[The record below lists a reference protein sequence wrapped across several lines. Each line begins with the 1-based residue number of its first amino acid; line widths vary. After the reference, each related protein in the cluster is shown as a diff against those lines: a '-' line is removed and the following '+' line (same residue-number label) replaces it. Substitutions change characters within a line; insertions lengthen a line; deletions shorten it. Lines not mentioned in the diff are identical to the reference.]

1 MLEDIAQKLAVST
14 SEIIGYEVIIT
25 NEQSI
30 IIGSSDTSRLG
41 DFHEASIKIIETGK
55 PNPDTVN
62 IKSLEGTKP
71 GFALPIEIFD
81 KNIGSFGITGKRKEV
96 RNYGYLLKKYIETM
110 LYQEMYLKSHV
121 LREQAVENLIQ
132 EISVFDLNK
141 HDENYLVLRGRELG
155 YDLLPPRIAIIID
168 LYQFKKITKQIYK
181 KTADELSP
189 ELEIQF
195 LKLEVIEIMQ
205 KVFKDQDDLI
215 ALIQDDKFIILS
227 MLPSNQN
234 ESSIIK
240 DIKIKCTE
248 ILQQFETKGLSASI
262 GIGTTGEG
270 IDELNQSYKAAR
282 RALKLGKSSK
292 DSSRIYYMNDL
303 ILEDLS
309 ACAYKSTSRKCIHKL
324 MAPLKAQSDWEDLA
338 NTICAWCESGFNQK
352 DAANKLF
359 IHRNTLNYRLNKIY
373 EITKGE
379 TRDFKKML
387 VLYMGILMENMH
399 NV

>member
-1 MLEDIAQKLAVST
+1 MLEDIAQKLAVSIK
-14 SEIIGYEVIIT
+14 EIIGYEVIIT
-25 NEQSI
+25 NDQST

-41 DFHEASIKIIETGK
+41 EFHEASIKIIKTGK

-81 KNIGSFGITGKRKEV
+81 KNVGSVGITGKRKEV
-96 RNYGYLLKKYIETM
+96 RNYCYLLKKYIEIM
-110 LYQEMYLKSHV
+110 LYQEMYLKSQV

-141 HDENYLVLRGRELG
+141 HDESYLILRGRELG

-168 LYQFKKITKQIYK
+168 LYQFKKFTKQIYK
-181 KTADELSP
+181 KMVDEISP
-189 ELEIQF
+189 ELQIQSLKQEII
-195 LKLEVIEIMQ
+195 EVMQ
-205 KVFKDQDDLI
+205 KVFKDQNDLI
-215 ALIQDDKFIILS
+215 APIQDDKFIILP
-227 MLPSNQN
+227 MLPSTHN
-234 ESSIIK
+234 ENSVMK
-240 DIKIKCTE
+240 EIKIKCTQM
-248 ILQQFETKGLSASI
+248 LYQFEAKGLSASI

-270 IDELNQSYKAAR
+270 INGLNQSYKAAW

-292 DSSRIYYMNDL
+292 ASPRIYYMNDL

-309 ACAYKSTSRKCIHKL
+309 ACAFNSTSKKYINKL

-338 NTICAWCESGFNQK
+338 QTICAWCESGFNQK
-352 DAANKLF
+352 DAANKIF
-359 IHRNTLNYRLNKIY
+359 IHRNTLNYRLNKIH
-373 EITKGE
+373 EITRGE
-379 TRDFKKML
+379 TRDFKKMF

-399 NV
+399 DV